1 MPSKG
6 TPHRKFRCD
15 DALWR
20 EFQAATQQA
29 GSNPSQVIRG
39 LVREWTNK
47 QIEAPATLQ
56 TSGGMTD

>member
-1 MPSKG
+1 MSKG

-29 GSNPSQVIRG
+29 GTNPSAVIRG
-39 LVREWTNK
+39 LVREWVEQNK
-47 QIEAPATLQ
+47 EETE
-56 TSGGMTD
+56 